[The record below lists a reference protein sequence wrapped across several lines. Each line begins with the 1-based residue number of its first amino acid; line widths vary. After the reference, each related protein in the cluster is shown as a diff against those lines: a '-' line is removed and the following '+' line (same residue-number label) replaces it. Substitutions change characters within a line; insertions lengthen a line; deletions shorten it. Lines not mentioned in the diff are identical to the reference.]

1 VTLCL
6 VTDRRRVCSDASD
19 VLACRCLAEQ
29 VRHAVDA
36 GIDLVQVRER
46 DLTTADLADLV
57 SDLVRLR
64 RGTRTRIVVN
74 DRVDVAVACGADGA
88 HLRGDSMSADA
99 VRRVA
104 LPGFLVGR
112 SIHNVNEART
122 AGPVDYLIAGTI
134 FATASKPAAVLL
146 GVEGLTSVVDTVRVP
161 VLAIGGVSI
170 DRVPAVATT
179 GAAGVAA
186 IGLFIGSDAEAGGP
200 CRAVPL
206 GARVDAI
213 RARFDTS
220 GPRF

>member
-1 VTLCL
+1 
-6 VTDRRRVCSDASD
+6 
-19 VLACRCLAEQ
+19 

-36 GIDLVQVRER
+36 GIDFVQVRER

-57 SDLVRLR
+57 GDLLRLR

-74 DRVDVAVACGADGA
+74 DRVDVAVGCGADGA
-88 HLRGDSMSADA
+88 HLRADSMSADA
-99 VRRVA
+99 VRRIVP
-104 LPGFLVGR
+104 PGFLVGR
-112 SIHNVNEART
+112 SVHSVEEART

-134 FATASKPAAVLL
+134 FATASKAARVLL
-146 GVEGLTSVVDTVRVP
+146 GVDGLTSIVEAVRVP

-170 DRVPAVATT
+170 DHVPAVATT

-186 IGLFIGSDAEAGGP
+186 IGLFIGSDAEAGGA

>member
-1 VTLCL
+1 
-6 VTDRRRVCSDASD
+6 
-19 VLACRCLAEQ
+19 
-29 VRHAVDA
+29 
-36 GIDLVQVRER
+36 VRER

-64 RGTRTRIVVN
+64 RGTRTRVVVN
-74 DRVDVAVACGADGA
+74 DRVDVAVACGADGV
-88 HLRGDSMSADA
+88 HLRGDSISADA
-99 VRRVA
+99 VRRIA
-104 LPGFLVGR
+104 PPGFLVGR
-112 SIHNVNEART
+112 SVHNVNEART

-146 GVEGLTSVVDTVRVP
+146 GVDALKRVVEAVRVP

-170 DRVPAVATT
+170 DHVPAVATT

-200 CRAVPL
+200 CHAVPL

>member
-1 VTLCL
+1 
-6 VTDRRRVCSDASD
+6 
-19 VLACRCLAEQ
+19 

-88 HLRGDSMSADA
+88 HLRGDSMSADV

-104 LPGFLVGR
+104 PPGFLVGR
-112 SIHNVNEART
+112 SVHSVNEART

-134 FATASKPAAVLL
+134 FETASKTAAALL
-146 GVEGLTSVVDTVRVP
+146 GVEGLTSVVDAVRVP

-186 IGLFIGSDAEAGGP
+186 IGLFIGSDAESEGP

-206 GARVDAI
+206 RTRVDAI

>member
-1 VTLCL
+1 
-6 VTDRRRVCSDASD
+6 
-19 VLACRCLAEQ
+19 

-57 SDLVRLR
+57 TDLLRLR

-88 HLRGDSMSADA
+88 HLRADSMPADA
-99 VRRVA
+99 VRRIVP
-104 LPGFLVGR
+104 PGFLVGR
-112 SIHNVNEART
+112 SVHSVEEART

-134 FATASKPAAVLL
+134 FATASKAARVLL
-146 GVEGLTSVVDTVRVP
+146 GEDGLTSIVEAVRVP

-170 DRVPAVATT
+170 DHVPLVATT

-186 IGLFIGSDAEAGGP
+186 IGLFIGSDAEAGGA

>member
-1 VTLCL
+1 MTLCL
-6 VTDRRRVCSDASD
+6 VTDRRRVCPDASHA
-19 VLACRCLAEQ
+19 LACRCVAEQ

-74 DRVDVAVACGADGA
+74 DRVDV
-88 HLRGDSMSADA
+88 SMSADA
-99 VRRVA
+99 VRRIA
-104 LPGFLVGR
+104 PPGFLVGR
-112 SIHNVNEART
+112 SVHSVNEARK

-134 FATASKPAAVLL
+134 FATASKAATVLL
-146 GVEGLTSVVDTVRVP
+146 GVDGLTSVIDAVRVP

-170 DRVPAVATT
+170 DLVPAVATT

>member
-1 VTLCL
+1 
-6 VTDRRRVCSDASD
+6 
-19 VLACRCLAEQ
+19 
-29 VRHAVDA
+29 VRQAVDA

-57 SDLVRLR
+57 RDLLRLR

-99 VRRVA
+99 VRRIA
-104 LPGFLVGR
+104 PPGFLVGR
-112 SIHNVNEART
+112 SVHSVDEART
-122 AGPVDYLIAGTI
+122 AGPVDYLIAGTM
-134 FATASKPAAVLL
+134 FATASKAAGVLL
-146 GVEGLTSVVDTVRVP
+146 GADGLTSVVEAVRVP

-170 DRVPAVATT
+170 DHVPAVAAT

-186 IGLFIGSDAEAGGP
+186 IGLFIGSDAESGGP

-220 GPRF
+220 RPRF

>member
-1 VTLCL
+1 MTLCL

-19 VLACRCLAEQ
+19 VLLACRCLAEQ

-99 VRRVA
+99 VRRIA
-104 LPGFLVGR
+104 PPGFLVGR
-112 SIHNVNEART
+112 SVHNVNEART

-146 GVEGLTSVVDTVRVP
+146 GVEGLASVVESCPSAGPGDWRGVHRPCASGRHNGRGRGRCYRLVHWFRCRGWGAVP
-161 VLAIGGVSI
+161 
-170 DRVPAVATT
+170 R
-179 GAAGVAA
+179 GAAW
-186 IGLFIGSDAEAGGP
+186 DA
-200 CRAVPL
+200 RRRDSSTV
-206 GARVDAI
+206 
-213 RARFDTS
+213 
-220 GPRF
+220 